1 MNEMDMEYYV
11 RYNAQYNKF
20 RLYVKLELSVE
31 LNSAGTTVYMIV
43 GFQNAYDNMK
53 WDYLRFRVNFDGDGR
68 MPINQFTVADLYSK
82 NRAKD
87 GCLD

>member
-68 MPINQFTVADLYSK
+68 MPIN
-82 NRAKD
+82 
-87 GCLD
+87 